1 MSQAI
6 KLRVLEGL
14 NLPDNIS
21 PDIFIFHGEVIKP
34 DESFVISRDIKG
46 NIISR
51 YKDNIWDLSSYS
63 STIKSTSLFNF
74 EHQYLG
80 PDYIQEAKRI
90 LFIVMLYGRGRKGS
104 FLSINTLYRYFI
116 MLKKLSEFCYKK
128 SISFNTLIS
137 NEKLIYEVVIKKN
150 ITRITN
156 LFSILLKVGS
166 KRSGLDFKLDKK
178 LKNDIL
184 KIERIKKNNEK
195 QTAVIPTSIFNE
207 CLKQRWK
214 RFNEINSNSKLL
226 FDFLYYYSLN
236 RNNINSWNDIE
247 QYIYKNKKLKVL
259 FEQFNLTSF
268 NSITKFITNIQ
279 GTCKNLIHSYTG
291 MRDNEVLSLKINC
304 IEEIIDKDTGS
315 ITKLIGNTSKYAG
328 TKKEVKWITTKEIIS
343 VIELLNKIAK
353 LISIR
358 YSFNDNDLSLF
369 ISSQHL
375 YDKNIQQKQK
385 ISFLQNKELPLDLSR
400 LRITVNDIEELKSI
414 DYFRDWEYEEEYK
427 IGQIWHFKSHQ
438 YRRSLAVYAI
448 KSGLVS
454 LGALQV
460 QLKHLFREMSLY
472 YGNGASRAKELFKID
487 KDHIAHEINDFSA
500 EIEAIELIRN
510 EIFSDEELF
519 GVAGKHIEKNIKSL
533 IGNRVDYLI
542 ENRDKTIQMVK
553 SGVISY
559 KSTALG
565 GCCSLDACNKRL
577 IKSFVACIECDSGII
592 KRSKYNNV
600 IYQQEE
606 FIKTLPKGSIE
617 YKNEIEDLEEL
628 KRKEKLIFGV

>member
-1 MSQAI
+1 M
-6 KLRVLEGL
+6 
-14 NLPDNIS
+14 
-21 PDIFIFHGEVIKP
+21 
-34 DESFVISRDIKG
+34 
-46 NIISR
+46 
-51 YKDNIWDLSSYS
+51 
-63 STIKSTSLFNF
+63 
-74 EHQYLG
+74 
-80 PDYIQEAKRI
+80 
-90 LFIVMLYGRGRKGS
+90 
-104 FLSINTLYRYFI
+104 
-116 MLKKLSEFCYKK
+116 
-128 SISFNTLIS
+128 
-137 NEKLIYEVVIKKN
+137 
-150 ITRITN
+150 
-156 LFSILLKVGS
+156 
-166 KRSGLDFKLDKK
+166 
-178 LKNDIL
+178 
-184 KIERIKKNNEK
+184 
-195 QTAVIPTSIFNE
+195 
-207 CLKQRWK
+207 
-214 RFNEINSNSKLL
+214 
-226 FDFLYYYSLN
+226 
-236 RNNINSWNDIE
+236 
-247 QYIYKNKKLKVL
+247 
-259 FEQFNLTSF
+259 
-268 NSITKFITNIQ
+268 
-279 GTCKNLIHSYTG
+279 
-291 MRDNEVLSLKINC
+291 
-304 IEEIIDKDTGS
+304 
-315 ITKLIGNTSKYAG
+315 
-328 TKKEVKWITTKEIIS
+328 
-343 VIELLNKIAK
+343 
-353 LISIR
+353 
-358 YSFNDNDLSLF
+358 
-369 ISSQHL
+369 
-375 YDKNIQQKQK
+375 
-385 ISFLQNKELPLDLSR
+385 
-400 LRITVNDIEELKSI
+400 RITVNDIEELKSI

>member
-14 NLPDNIS
+14 NLPDNRS

-63 STIKSTSLFNF
+63 SSIKSTSLFNF
-74 EHQYLG
+74 EHQYLS

-90 LFIVMLYGRGRKGS
+90 LFIIMLYGRGRKGS
-104 FLSINTLYRYFI
+104 FLSINTLYGYFS

-184 KIERIKKNNEK
+184 KIERIKRNNEK

-214 RFNEINSNSKLL
+214 RFNEVNSNSKLL

>member
-150 ITRITN
+150 IARITN